1 MANLNLTHIPVDS
14 NMVPIGGKK
23 EVGKCLLPVYLGR
36 GKGVIALIALLLPQR
51 MLT

>member
-1 MANLNLTHIPVDS
+1 
-14 NMVPIGGKK
+14 MVPIGEKKK